1 MKKNIFNN
9 IFFQLF
15 IYLFIVINLI
25 ILNNYT
31 SIKNTE
37 INNIYNMRNCKNEIL
52 NDVTLKEFDFGD
64 TSVKLEN
71 NYTQIYPL
79 RGIIGVPENNE
90 NHPIVFL
97 LHGSH
102 FLISQ
107 NNLRANERYDLG
119 LRYLVNNL
127 AKQGYLTISIDVN
140 GAYVNSTEQSTY
152 KASIDLFD
160 KHLIN
165 LTNAINGLDV
175 GYGLNLTNKGD
186 ISKIVLIGHSLG
198 CEDIQYITKNQKEQG
213 KNNIKGLLCLTPNYS
228 SIINDIFCADVP
240 TAIIIAE
247 LDNNSINLNVKNL
260 YNNMKK
266 DISRNSWT
274 ILTYLKGAKPNYF
287 NDNLEEKDFFLK
299 ANYKT
304 EGAIQR
310 EYLTKKQQQDFL
322 SKYSLDFLNSIYNK
336 ENISNGFKVHDNN
349 LETLYGYEVLTSLTI
364 PNTNYTFN
372 SCTNNLQYNP

>member
-25 ILNNYT
+25 IPNNYT
-31 SIKNTE
+31 NIKTTK
-37 INNIYNMRNCKNEIL
+37 INNIYNMKNCKNKIL

-79 RGIIGVPENNE
+79 RGIIGVPENNQ
-90 NHPIVFL
+90 NHPIIFL

-102 FLISQ
+102 FLASK
-107 NNLRANERYDLG
+107 NNLRVNERYDLG

-127 AKQGYLTISIDVN
+127 AKQGYLTISVDVN
-140 GAYVNSTEQSTY
+140 GEYINSTDQSSY
-152 KASIDLFD
+152 KLSIDLFN
-160 KHLIN
+160 KHLTN
-165 LTNAINGLDV
+165 LTKAINGLDV
-175 GYGLNLTNKGD
+175 GYGLDLNNKGD
-186 ISKIVLIGHSLG
+186 VSNIVLIGHSLS
-198 CEDIQYITKNQKEQG
+198 CEGIQYITKNQKEKG
-213 KNNIKGLLCLTPNYS
+213 RNNIKALLCLTPNYS
-228 SIINDIFCADVP
+228 SLINNIFRADVP
-240 TAIIIAE
+240 TAIIITE
-247 LDNNSINLNVKNL
+247 LDNNLDGKTL
-260 YNNMKK
+260 YNNMRK

-287 NDNLEEKDFFLK
+287 NDNLDEKDLFLN

-304 EGAIQR
+304 KGSIKR
-310 EYLTKKQQQDFL
+310 DYLTKKQQQDFL
-322 SKYSLDFLNSIYNK
+322 SKYSLDFLNSIYDK
-336 ENISNGFKVHDNN
+336 KNISNGFKIYDND

-364 PNTNYTFN
+364 PSTKYTFN
-372 SCTNNLQYNP
+372 SYTNTLSFNS